1 VSTKQRSQPA
11 WTDASFRARVHEW
24 AARIGAHPVE
34 IRLRPMRRKWASCSS
49 SGRLTFDTSLLRCER
64 EFGDFVIVHE
74 LLHLQ
79 VPNHGKL
86 FKSLL
91 SALIPG
97 WQRFEGRH
105 QQRVAQAT
113 ILRSNDRAKR

>member
-1 VSTKQRSQPA
+1 MTPVLRRQTN
-11 WTDASFRARVHEW
+11 WTDATFRARVHEW
-24 AARIGAHPVE
+24 AERIGVKPVE

-49 SGRLTFDTSLLRCER
+49 RGRLTFDTGLLRCER
-64 EFGDFVIVHE
+64 AFSDYVIVHE

-97 WQRFEGRH
+97 WEQFERRGGRSRH
-105 QQRVAQAT
+105 
-113 ILRSNDRAKR
+113 

>member
-1 VSTKQRSQPA
+1 MTPIRRRQSN
-11 WTDASFRARVHEW
+11 WTDTAFRARVHGW
-24 AARIGAHPVE
+24 ADRIGVKPVE

-49 SGRLTFDTSLLRCER
+49 RGRLTFDTALLRCEC

-91 SALIPG
+91 TALIPG
-97 WQRFEGRH
+97 WHRFEGRH
-105 QQRVAQAT
+105 QQHVAEAT
-113 ILRSNDRAKR
+113 ILRTNDRAKQ

>member
-1 VSTKQRSQPA
+1 MSPQKRARLV
-11 WTDASFRARVHEW
+11 WTDAAFRARVHEW
-24 AARIGAHPVE
+24 AEQIGVKPVE

-49 SGRLTFDTSLLRCER
+49 RGRLTFDMGLLHCER

-97 WQRFEGRH
+97 WQRFESR
-105 QQRVAQAT
+105 
-113 ILRSNDRAKR
+113 IPRARTHA